1 MKIDYNEAIEI
12 ISDHIAYDMQR
23 KAIKSEIGWLLNE
36 VYKNKLDNLIE
47 DWNLEDS
54 EHLEHLGIDISK

>member
-1 MKIDYNEAIEI
+1 MKIDYNEAIAV

-36 VYKNKLDNLIE
+36 VYKNKLNNFIK
-47 DWNLEDS
+47 DWNLEDPD
-54 EHLEHLGIDISK
+54 HLEHLGIDNVK

>member
-36 VYKNKLDNLIE
+36 VYKNKLNNLIE
-47 DWNLEDS
+47 DWNLEDT
-54 EHLEHLGIDISK
+54 EQWNNIDIFK